1 LICLV
6 ICLVICLDVLLC
18 HIHSPLFAVSQKLR
32 S

>member
-1 LICLV
+1 L

-18 HIHSPLFAVSQKLR
+18 HIHLPLFAVSQKLR